1 VPAKSGG
8 AKELEEEV
16 DETLEE
22 TEDLEQQDEDEFVA
36 MEGEDDE
43 DEADVSPELE
53 DEAVENASL
62 KVPAKYVGERDP
74 MFAGDSGAKFK
85 TMVAEAARD
94 VDLNPGFLAA
104 VLLAEW
110 DKRSLYLSPKE
121 VTSFVSGTD
130 DFYAMRGQLKDHV
143 PAYSKI
149 RFDPVWTVDINEHNR
164 KVKTITFKSGK
175 DALLA
180 TAVYLKYAEIK
191 LRKAAAK
198 NGGDFDKFPV
208 ETRFALVRVAMASG
222 HGGITPDGAFIWF
235 KRRNKKWVKAKEG
248 DRGAIL
254 RGVAPRLATVLK
266 GGDFLI
272 RKNEPRRDPTKSAH
286 ITNRN
291 ATILAAQ
298 ALHLSNNVFGVPVA
312 GASPTQEREFEG
324 EFETVGDFA

>member
-1 VPAKSGG
+1 
-8 AKELEEEV
+8 
-16 DETLEE
+16 
-22 TEDLEQQDEDEFVA
+22 
-36 MEGEDDE
+36 
-43 DEADVSPELE
+43 
-53 DEAVENASL
+53 
-62 KVPAKYVGERDP
+62 
-74 MFAGDSGAKFK
+74 
-85 TMVAEAARD
+85 
-94 VDLNPGFLAA
+94 
-104 VLLAEW
+104 
-110 DKRSLYLSPKE
+110 
-121 VTSFVSGTD
+121 
-130 DFYAMRGQLKDHV
+130 MRGQLKDNV
-143 PAYSKI
+143 PAYSKV

-222 HGGITPDGAFIWF
+222 HGGITPDGEFIWF
-235 KRRNKKWVKAKEG
+235 KRKNNKWVKAKEG
-248 DRGAIL
+248 DRGAVL

-266 GGDFLI
+266 GGDFLV
-272 RKNEPRRDPTKSAH
+272 RNNEPRRNPTKSAH

-298 ALHLSNNVFGVPVA
+298 ALHLSNSVFGVPLT
-312 GASPTQEREFEG
+312 GASPPQEKEFEV